1 MSIEN
6 ESENEC
12 VVVDNITD
20 IIPKKNNILKTT
32 DFSSND
38 NTISTNNTKI
48 FLAKN
53 TLNSLRTIENCRL
66 DAFGNKII
74 KGNKK
79 NYKVTFVD
87 QVDENKDL
95 IEEISV
101 ENFKKY
107 NVLMAFSQDDKV
119 EEHGCCTTCLIF

>member
-1 MSIEN
+1 MEY
-6 ESENEC
+6 ESENENTIIN
-12 VVVDNITD
+12 NISD

-32 DFSSND
+32 DFSSSD
-38 NTISTNNTKI
+38 NTISTNNTKT
-48 FLAKN
+48 FLPKN
-53 TLNSLRTIENCRL
+53 TLNSLRTLENCRL
-66 DAFGNKII
+66 DAYGNKIM

-79 NYKVTFVD
+79 NYKVTFID

-107 NVLMAFSQDDKV
+107 NVLMAFTQDDKV